1 VLSSVRGEPG
11 SGGILTPHG
20 IPANMTDLLGM
31 LFPINFVPRSTE
43 FGGIVPGLLSFGP
56 QLASAITPAM

>member
-1 VLSSVRGEPG
+1 
-11 SGGILTPHG
+11 
-20 IPANMTDLLGM
+20 MTDLLGM